1 MSILVAT
8 DLSENGRTALAAASA
23 EARRRG
29 TPLTVLH
36 CLDSVAERWEY
47 LEQPPANVEDVAEA
61 AREELEEEFHEA
73 VGRVEEPQVDE
84 FRIVEAHAANGIVEV
99 AQEGDFELVVVGATG
114 RGTLSRLLLGSTA
127 EEVVRSCDTPVL
139 VVPPE
144 SPFDDVDRIVA
155 PVDMSE
161 CSRASLA
168 VAADR
173 ARAADAELTI
183 LHTSSLPT
191 GAMALME
198 WEPSDE
204 DRDAHREFTSEQ
216 MAEFLDGVD
225 LEGVECDTVLR
236 FGAPF
241 REIVDVSEEREA
253 DLIVMGTHG
262 RRGFERMF
270 LGSTATKVLRRL
282 PCAAMTIRSRGDE

>member
-23 EARRRG
+23 EARRRE
-29 TPLTVLH
+29 TTLTVLH

-47 LEQPPANVEDVAEA
+47 IEAPPDDLEEVTEA
-61 AREELEEEFHEA
+61 AREKLEQEFHEA
-73 VGRVEEPQVDE
+73 VGRVEEPTVDE
-84 FRIVEAHAANGIVEV
+84 FRIAEAHAADGIVDV
-99 AQEGDFELVVVGATG
+99 AHEGDFELVVVGATG

-144 SPFDDVDRIVA
+144 SPFDEIDRIVA

-168 VAADR
+168 HAADR
-173 ARAADAELTI
+173 ARAADAELI
-183 LHTSSLPT
+183 VLHASSLPT
-191 GAMALME
+191 GAMTLME
-198 WEPSDE
+198 WEPSEE
-204 DRDAHREFTSEQ
+204 DREARLEFTSEQ
-216 MAEFLDGVD
+216 MQEFLEGVD
-225 LEGVECDTVLR
+225 LEGVDSDTELR

-262 RRGFERMF
+262 RRGFERLF

-282 PCAAMTIRSRGDE
+282 PCPAMTIRYRGED